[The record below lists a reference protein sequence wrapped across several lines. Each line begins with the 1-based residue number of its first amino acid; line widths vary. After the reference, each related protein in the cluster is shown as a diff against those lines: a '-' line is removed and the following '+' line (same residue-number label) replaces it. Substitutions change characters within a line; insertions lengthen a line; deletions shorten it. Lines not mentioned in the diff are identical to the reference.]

1 VKKRNLN
8 KYIISTLLFIILST
22 TIIGCTQREME
33 ASSSLEPLT
42 MEEKLEDFEYM
53 YSLIKENYPFLKV
66 NKRLHGVN
74 WLENKNNYINQIKKA
89 DTDDEFIYTLD
100 NILSDLNNG
109 HTHVIDKNN
118 FDFFYIT
125 YTSHRITKPWAKV
138 LQDKKVLKRY
148 TYNKS
153 QLKDIKDSGVHNN
166 PEPAFEKNIII
177 PDEVAYLR
185 IGQMDST
192 RAEKD
197 NEEIRKFYNE
207 IKSYDKLIIDIRDN
221 SGGDDYYWI
230 NNVILPLAKKPLSTN
245 NYVFSRGKYCKP
257 FHKAK
262 GLKMKPIKELD
273 KDILNKMPKEI
284 KSDFQEYYIANKTFE
299 PYKSIDFKGK
309 IYLLVDGVV
318 YSSAESFASFAK
330 ESGFATLVG
339 ESTGGDGIG
348 TDPILFSLPNSG
360 VVIRCSSLLALND
373 NFTINEEVKTTPH
386 IIVNNPEIRSDYKYD
401 KCIQK
406 VIED

>member
-1 VKKRNLN
+1 
-8 KYIISTLLFIILST
+8 
-22 TIIGCTQREME
+22 
-33 ASSSLEPLT
+33 
-42 MEEKLEDFEYM
+42 
-53 YSLIKENYPFLKV
+53 
-66 NKRLHGVN
+66 
-74 WLENKNNYINQIKKA
+74 NKNNYINQIKKA

-230 NNVILPLAKKPLSTN
+230 NNVILPLAKKQLSTN

-257 FHKAK
+257 LHKAK

-299 PYKSIDFKGK
+299 PYKAIDFKGK

-318 YSSAESFASFAK
+318 YSSAES
-330 ESGFATLVG
+330 
-339 ESTGGDGIG
+339 
-348 TDPILFSLPNSG
+348 
-360 VVIRCSSLLALND
+360 
-373 NFTINEEVKTTPH
+373 
-386 IIVNNPEIRSDYKYD
+386 
-401 KCIQK
+401 
-406 VIED
+406 